1 MPVAELSINV
11 DCDYAQTLVF
21 GSIEYTSMAIFCI
34 TLSLQVR
41 LSIVLLVFV
50 YSLPWVTTWFLIPAV
65 AYYTPITDTASV
77 VMTYIKIKIFT
88 FPFRRDPLSLK
99 RSERSLMLM
108 TFSIC
113 VSLSINFA
121 LQFFFYYTIYV
132 EALFFIKGFVNDM
145 LLLLP
150 TFTFYFTHPIF
161 RTNTKFDHIST
172 PVVTALVYA
181 TYCSITYRLPMTGLL
196 TANLICEI
204 KATAIITTIYALE
217 FYLNYAAIYS
227 SVAISLLRVAVV
239 LHPSSSKKFQGRLCI
254 VLLVIVYTLP
264 WATMWFLV
272 PVVANFTPVTVTAS
286 VWRNSLVL
294 LIVTGFGCFMNVACF
309 FVTITRWRTLA
320 SKRDPLLVRRS
331 ERSLMLMTFSI
342 CISLSINL
350 LIQLLFYYAVY
361 ADVVFFIKGF
371 VYDMLLLL
379 PTFTFYFTHPIFSS
393 KTNFEQ
399 HSTPV
404 VTVQPSVN

>member
-1 MPVAELSINV
+1 
-11 DCDYAQTLVF
+11 
-21 GSIEYTSMAIFCI
+21 
-34 TLSLQVR
+34 
-41 LSIVLLVFV
+41 
-50 YSLPWVTTWFLIPAV
+50 
-65 AYYTPITDTASV
+65 
-77 VMTYIKIKIFT
+77 
-88 FPFRRDPLSLK
+88 
-99 RSERSLMLM
+99 
-108 TFSIC
+108 
-113 VSLSINFA
+113 
-121 LQFFFYYTIYV
+121 
-132 EALFFIKGFVNDM
+132 
-145 LLLLP
+145 
-150 TFTFYFTHPIF
+150 
-161 RTNTKFDHIST
+161 
-172 PVVTALVYA
+172 
-181 TYCSITYRLPMTGLL
+181 MTGLL
-196 TANLICEI
+196 TANLICGI

-286 VWRNSLVL
+286 VVIAYISVFKKWRNSLVL
-294 LIVTGFGCFMNVACF
+294 LIVTGIGCFMNVACF
-309 FVTITRWRTLA
+309 FITITRWRTLA

-404 VTVQPSVN
+404 VTVQPSGN

>member
-1 MPVAELSINV
+1 MSVAELSINV

-34 TLSLQVR
+34 TLSVLILAYILTHRIATATIRTPRKLNSPFYLLFLHDRILVLVFSSYCSLTYRLPMTGLVTLLICGINASAITTTIYTLEYYLQYAAIYSSVAISVMRVAAVLYPVGSQKLQVR

-77 VMTYIKIKIFT
+77 VMTYIKVFENWRNSIALLAVTGFGCCANVIKIFT

-172 PVVTALVYA
+172 PVVT
-181 TYCSITYRLPMTGLL
+181 
-196 TANLICEI
+196 
-204 KATAIITTIYALE
+204 
-217 FYLNYAAIYS
+217 
-227 SVAISLLRVAVV
+227 
-239 LHPSSSKKFQGRLCI
+239 
-254 VLLVIVYTLP
+254 
-264 WATMWFLV
+264 
-272 PVVANFTPVTVTAS
+272 
-286 VWRNSLVL
+286 
-294 LIVTGFGCFMNVACF
+294 
-309 FVTITRWRTLA
+309 
-320 SKRDPLLVRRS
+320 
-331 ERSLMLMTFSI
+331 
-342 CISLSINL
+342 
-350 LIQLLFYYAVY
+350 
-361 ADVVFFIKGF
+361 
-371 VYDMLLLL
+371 
-379 PTFTFYFTHPIFSS
+379 
-393 KTNFEQ
+393 
-399 HSTPV
+399 
-404 VTVQPSVN
+404 VQPSRC